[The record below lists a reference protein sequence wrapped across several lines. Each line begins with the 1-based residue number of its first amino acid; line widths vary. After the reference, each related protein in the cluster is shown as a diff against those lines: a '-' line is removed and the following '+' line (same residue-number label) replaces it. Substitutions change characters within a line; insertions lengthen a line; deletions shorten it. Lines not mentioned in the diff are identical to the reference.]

1 MARRRR
7 TGAAVLC
14 LVLLSTFWLFF
25 DSRAVAIRT
34 FPADSSADG
43 RDQTPFVRRR
53 PVPLGDSPPP
63 GTAAA
68 AAEGGGL
75 EDTKRRVPSCPDPL
89 HNR

>member
-7 TGAAVLC
+7 TGAAVVLC
-14 LVLLSTFWLFF
+14 LVLLSSFWLLF

-43 RDQTPFVRRR
+43 TDRTPFVRRR
-53 PVPLGDSPPP
+53 SVPLDDSPPP

-68 AAEGGGL
+68 SEGGGL

-89 HNR
+89 HN